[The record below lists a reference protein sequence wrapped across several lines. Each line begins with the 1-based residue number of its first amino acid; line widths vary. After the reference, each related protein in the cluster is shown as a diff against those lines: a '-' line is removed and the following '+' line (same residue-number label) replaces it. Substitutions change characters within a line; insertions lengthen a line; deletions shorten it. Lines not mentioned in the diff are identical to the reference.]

1 VTRDGARAPG
11 PLAYFE
17 EAVAGCEL
25 VVVVLVTCWGVVTRY
40 VTQEPATWAGEVA
53 GIAFAWMVFLGAA
66 ACFKYGMHV
75 AIDML
80 VVALPA
86 PLRRVLLAFVDVL
99 VLAFLATLFVLAV
112 QCSIDA
118 WTDPTSVL
126 RRTPAA
132 APDDRS
138 RPPRSSSRASP
149 RSPPAGGANRARP
162 GRRQSIPDRPGCTP
176 C

>member
-1 VTRDGARAPG
+1 MTRDGARAPG

-17 EAVAGCEL
+17 EAVAGFAL

-40 VTQEPATWAGEVA
+40 VTQDPATWAGEVA

-86 PLRRVLLAFVDVL
+86 PLRRALLALVDVL

-112 QCSIDA
+112 QFSIDA

-126 RRTPAA
+126 RLPRSVTYVSVVIGSACMAVRYLQCVWRRWHGLPAA
-132 APDDRS
+132 WLQMPGAAD
-138 RPPRSSSRASP
+138 ASL
-149 RSPPAGGANRARP
+149 
-162 GRRQSIPDRPGCTP
+162 
-176 C
+176 